1 MGYDRWRGQ
10 VKAIIDYSVRE
21 GGRGS
26 LDSLTRDKCR
36 GWRSLQVVGVV
47 PIGDT

>member
-1 MGYDRWRGQ
+1 MAGE
-10 VKAIIDYSVRE
+10 VNVFIDYSDRE

-26 LDSLTRDKCR
+26 LDILTRDKCR
-36 GWRSLQVVGVV
+36 GWRSLLMTGEV